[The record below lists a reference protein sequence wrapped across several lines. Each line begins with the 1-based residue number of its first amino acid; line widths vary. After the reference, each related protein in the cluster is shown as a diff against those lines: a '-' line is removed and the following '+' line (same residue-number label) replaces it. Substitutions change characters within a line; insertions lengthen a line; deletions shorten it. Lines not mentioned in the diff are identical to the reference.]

1 MKLNELMQAIPVFTG
16 EASPAIEVSQIAQ
29 DSRKVNLGT
38 LFICIDGEIVDGHQ
52 FAKKAE
58 ELGAVAVIAEKP
70 IEVAIPVIYVRDTKR
85 AMAMLANYF
94 YGSPTQ
100 ALKLVGITGTN
111 GKTTVS
117 HLVEQ
122 IVRES
127 GEQTG
132 LIGTM
137 YRKIGDEILETK
149 NTTPDSLT
157 LQETFREMLLR
168 GVSTAVMEVSSHALV
183 QGRVYGSD
191 YDVAV
196 FMNLSQ
202 DHLDY
207 HHTMEEYAYAKSL
220 LFAQL
225 GNSYHASN
233 PKIAV
238 LNADDEESVRMQT
251 ATAAHVITF
260 GIKENADFR
269 ATNIEITSHGSTF
282 NLTTPAGKFKLKIK
296 MIGNFSVYNV
306 LAAIAT
312 SYALHIPLENA
323 IATVEAIPGV
333 KGRFELVNA
342 GQDFPVIVDYSHTPD
357 GLLNVLQTIDEFA
370 NNRVFVVVGCGGD
383 RDKGKRPQMAKIAVQ
398 YATNPV
404 FTSDNPRSEN
414 PRTIIEDMIK
424 GVPESDSYVVH
435 ENRRD
440 AIQYAISE
448 AETGDVILIAGKG
461 HEDYQ
466 IIGDEVINFDDRVE
480 ARLAIEKNSDSHKI

>member
-16 EASPAIEVSQIAQ
+16 EVSETIEISHIAQ
-29 DSRKVNLGT
+29 DSRKVKPGT
-38 LFICIDGEIVDGHQ
+38 LFICIDGEVVDGHQ
-52 FAKKAE
+52 FASRAV
-58 ELGAVAVIAEKP
+58 ELGAVAIIAEKQ
-70 IEVAIPVIYVRDTKR
+70 VDVSIPVIYVRDSKR
-85 AMAMLANYF
+85 AMAMLADYF

-122 IVRES
+122 IVREN

-137 YRKIGDEILETK
+137 YRKIGDQILETK

-157 LQETFREMLLR
+157 LQETFRDMLLS

-207 HHTMEEYAYAKSL
+207 HHTMEEYANAKSL

-225 GNSYHASN
+225 GNSYHTSN

-238 LNADDEESVRMQT
+238 LNADDAESVRMQK
-251 ATAAHVITF
+251 ATAAHIITF
-260 GIKENADFR
+260 GIKQEADFQ
-269 ATNIEITSHGSTF
+269 ASNIKITSHGSTF
-282 NLTTPAGKFKLKIK
+282 DLGTPVGNFTLKIK

-312 SYALHIPLENA
+312 SFALHIPMEKA
-323 IATVEAIPGV
+323 IKTVESIPGV
-333 KGRFELVNA
+333 KGRFELVHA
-342 GQDFPVIVDYSHTPD
+342 GQEFPVIVDYAHTPD
-357 GLLNVLQTIDEFA
+357 GLLNVL
-370 NNRVFVVVGCGGD
+370 
-383 RDKGKRPQMAKIAVQ
+383 
-398 YATNPV
+398 
-404 FTSDNPRSEN
+404 
-414 PRTIIEDMIK
+414 
-424 GVPESDSYVVH
+424 
-435 ENRRD
+435 
-440 AIQYAISE
+440 
-448 AETGDVILIAGKG
+448 ET
-461 HEDYQ
+461 
-466 IIGDEVINFDDRVE
+466 
-480 ARLAIEKNSDSHKI
+480 

>member
-1 MKLNELMQAIPVFTG
+1 MKLKELMQAIPVYTG
-16 EASPAIEVSQIAQ
+16 EASAAIEVNLIAQ
-29 DSRKVNLGT
+29 DSRKVQPGT

-52 FAKKAE
+52 FADRAVQ
-58 ELGAVAVIAEKP
+58 LGAVAIIAEKQLD
-70 IEVAIPVIYVRDTKR
+70 VSVPVLYVRDSKR
-85 AMAMLANYF
+85 AMAMLADYF

-122 IVRES
+122 IVREN

-157 LQETFREMLLR
+157 LQETFRDMLLS

-225 GNSYHASN
+225 GNSYNTSK

-238 LNADDEESVRMQT
+238 LNADDAESVRMQT
-251 ATAAHVITF
+251 ATAAHIITF
-260 GIKENADFR
+260 GIKEPADF
-269 ATNIEITSHGSTF
+269 AASNIQITSHGSTF
-282 NLTTPAGKFKLKIK
+282 DLKTPVGNFSLKIK
-296 MIGNFSVYNV
+296 MIGNFSIYNV

-312 SYALHIPLENA
+312 SFALQIPVEKA
-323 IATVEAIPGV
+323 IATVERIPGV

-357 GLLNVLQTIDEFA
+357 SLLNVLQTIDEFA
-370 NNRVFVVVGCGGD
+370 EKRVFVVVGCGGD
-383 RDKGKRPQMAKIAVQ
+383 RDKGKRPQMAKIAVD
-398 YATNPV
+398 YATNPI
-404 FTSDNPRSEN
+404 FTSDNPRSED
-414 PRTIIEDMIK
+414 PHAIIADMIQ
-424 GVPESDSYVVH
+424 GVPGSDSYVVH

-440 AIQYAISE
+440 AIRYAINMAE
-448 AETGDVILIAGKG
+448 AGDVILIAGKG

-466 IIGDEVINFDDRVE
+466 VIGDEVIDFDDRVE
-480 ARLAIEKNSDSHKI
+480 ARIAIEKKLGLA

>member
-1 MKLNELMQAIPVFTG
+1 MKLNELMEAIPVFTG
-16 EASPAIEVSQIAQ
+16 EVSETIEISHIAQ
-29 DSRKVNLGT
+29 DSRKVKPGT
-38 LFICIDGEIVDGHQ
+38 LFICIDGEVVDGHQ
-52 FAKKAE
+52 FASRAV
-58 ELGAVAVIAEKP
+58 ELGAVAIIAEKQ
-70 IEVAIPVIYVRDTKR
+70 VDVSIPVIYVRDSKR
-85 AMAMLANYF
+85 AMAMLADYF

-122 IVRES
+122 IVREN

-137 YRKIGDEILETK
+137 YRKIGDQILETK

-157 LQETFREMLLR
+157 LQETFRDMLLS

-207 HHTMEEYAYAKSL
+207 HHTMEEYANAKSL

-225 GNSYHASN
+225 GNSYHTSN

-238 LNADDEESVRMQT
+238 LNADDAESVRMQK
-251 ATAAHVITF
+251 ATAAHIITF
-260 GIKENADFR
+260 GIKQEADFQ
-269 ATNIEITSHGSTF
+269 ASNIKITSHGSTF
-282 NLTTPAGKFKLKIK
+282 DLGTPVGNFTLKIK

-312 SYALHIPLENA
+312 SFALHIPMEKA
-323 IATVEAIPGV
+323 IKTVESIPGV
-333 KGRFELVNA
+333 KGRFELVHA
-342 GQDFPVIVDYSHTPD
+342 GQEFPVIVDYAHTPD
-357 GLLNVLQTIDEFA
+357 GLLNVLETIDEFA
-370 NNRVFVVVGCGGD
+370 EKRVFVVVGCGGD
-383 RDKGKRPQMAKIAVQ
+383 RDKGKRPQMAKIAVD
-398 YATNPV
+398 YATNPI

-414 PRTIIEDMIK
+414 PRAIIEDMIQ
-424 GVPESDSYVVH
+424 GVPESDAYVVH

-440 AIQYAISE
+440 AIRFAVNQAE
-448 AETGDVILIAGKG
+448 AGDVILIAGKG

-466 IIGDEVINFDDRVE
+466 VVGDEVIDFDDRVE
-480 ARLAIEKNSDSHKI
+480 ARIAIEKKLGLA

>member
-1 MKLNELMQAIPVFTG
+1 MKLNELMRAIPVFSG
-16 EASPAIEVSQIAQ
+16 EASATIEVSQIAQ
-29 DSRKVNLGT
+29 DSRKVKPGT
-38 LFICIDGEIVDGHQ
+38 LFICIDGELIDGHQ

-58 ELGAVAVIAEKP
+58 ELGAVAIIAEKQLD
-70 IEVAIPVIYVRDTKR
+70 VAIPVIYVRDSKR
-85 AMAMLANYF
+85 AMAMLADYF

-122 IVRES
+122 IVREN

-157 LQETFREMLLR
+157 LQETFREMLLH

-225 GNSYHASN
+225 GNSYDTNN

-238 LNADDEESVRMQT
+238 LNADDKVSARMKT

-260 GIKENADFR
+260 GIHADADFN
-269 ATNIEITSHGSTF
+269 AYNIHISSHGSSF
-282 NLTTPAGKFKLKIK
+282 DLVTPEGNFKLNIK
-296 MIGNFSVYNV
+296 MIGNFSIYNV

-312 SYALHIPLENA
+312 SYALHIPLEKA
-323 IATVEAIPGV
+323 ITTVEAIPGV

-357 GLLNVLQTIDEFA
+357 SLLNVLQTIDEFA
-370 NNRVFVVVGCGGD
+370 EKRVFVVVGCGGD
-383 RDKGKRPQMAKIAVQ
+383 RDKGKRPQMAQIAVQ

-414 PRTIIEDMIK
+414 PHAIIEDMIK
-424 GVPESDSYVVH
+424 GVPESDSYVVY

-440 AIQYAISE
+440 AIQFAINE

-466 IIGDEVINFDDRVE
+466 IIGNEVIDFDDRVE
-480 ARLAIEKNSDSHKI
+480 ARKAIEKKLGLA